1 MKKTTMLRN
10 LLKEPGLLVIPCAYD
25 CISARMAQSVGFR
38 ALFMTGHGIR
48 ESQLGLPDIGVA
60 TATEVVNITRNM
72 VNSVNIPLMVDGDDG
87 YGGALS
93 AYRTTQEIIR
103 VGAAGMFIDDQK
115 HPTKGPS
122 WGIQEVLPRE
132 EFLGKL
138 GAVLEARDRED
149 SDFIICARTD
159 AAPVLGAEEM
169 LARVKACVELGVDV
183 VLPHSMESIIPKTA
197 VSVKEVF
204 KKYYKAMGAP
214 NVFIWGSGPS
224 SFIAKDYAEIGAK
237 LWVPGNPIPVVSQT
251 LINLYKGLY
260 DTGTLDAFSPPGLPS
275 RAYFNK
281 LEGVESWNAL
291 EQKYVVA
298 KGGY

>member
-10 LLKEPGLLVIPCAYD
+10 FLKKPGFLIIPCAYD
-25 CISARMAQSVGFR
+25 CISARMAQSVGFE

-48 ESQLGLPDIGVA
+48 ESMIGLPDIGIA

-103 VGAAGMFIDDQK
+103 AGAAGMFIDDQK

-122 WGIQEVLPRE
+122 WGTQEVLPRD

-138 GAVLEARDRED
+138 GAVMEARDKED
-149 SDFIICARTD
+149 KDFVICARTD

-169 LARVKACVELGVDV
+169 LARVKACVELGVDI
-183 VLPHSMESIIPKTA
+183 VLPQSIESLIPKSGADTR
-197 VSVKEVF
+197 EIF
-204 KKYYKAMGAP
+204 KKYYQAMGAP
-214 NVFIWGSGPS
+214 EVLIWGVGPL
-224 SFIAKDYAEIGAK
+224 SFTAKDYEYIGAK

-251 LINLYKGLY
+251 LINLYKGLR
-260 DTGTLDAFSPPGLPS
+260 DTGTLDGFSPPGLPPRS
-275 RAYFNK
+275 YFNK
-281 LEGVESWNAL
+281 LEGVEFWNEL
-291 EQKYVVA
+291 EKKYVIT
-298 KGGY
+298 KDN

>member
-1 MKKTTMLRN
+1 
-10 LLKEPGLLVIPCAYD
+10 
-25 CISARMAQSVGFR
+25 MAQSVGFK

-48 ESQLGLPDIGVA
+48 ESQLGLPDIGIA

-72 VNSVNIPLMVDGDDG
+72 VNSVNIPLIVDGDDG

-122 WGIQEVLPRE
+122 WGTQEVLPRE
-132 EFLGKL
+132 EFLGKMR
-138 GAVLEARDRED
+138 AVLEARDQED
-149 SDFIICARTD
+149 RDFVICARTD
-159 AAPVLGAEEM
+159 SAPVLGAEEM
-169 LARVKACVELGVDV
+169 LARVKACVELGVDM
-183 VLPHSMESIIPKTA
+183 VLPQSIESIVPKTLG
-197 VSVKEVF
+197 SVKEAF
-204 KKYYKAMGAP
+204 KQYYKAMGAP

-224 SFIAKDYAEIGAK
+224 SFIAKDYEEIGAK
-237 LWVPGNPIPVVSQT
+237 LWVPGNPIPVISQT

-260 DTGTLDAFSPPGLPS
+260 DTGTLDTFSPSGLPN

-281 LEGVESWNAL
+281 LEGVEFWNEL
-291 EQKYVVA
+291 EKKYVMN
-298 KGGY
+298 

>member
-1 MKKTTMLRN
+1 MKKTKILRN
-10 LLKEPGLLVIPCAYD
+10 LLKESGFLVLPCAYD
-25 CISARMAQSVGFR
+25 CISARMAQSVGFK

-48 ESQLGLPDIGVA
+48 ESQLGLPDIGIA

-72 VNSVNIPLMVDGDDG
+72 VNSVNIPLIVDGDDG

-122 WGIQEVLPRE
+122 WGTQEVLPRE
-132 EFLGKL
+132 EFLGKMR
-138 GAVLEARDRED
+138 AVLEARNQEDR
-149 SDFIICARTD
+149 DFVICARTD
-159 AAPVLGAEEM
+159 SAPVLGAEEM
-169 LARVKACVELGVDV
+169 LARVKACVELGVDM
-183 VLPHSMESIIPKTA
+183 VLPQSIESIVPKTSG
-197 VSVKEVF
+197 SVKEAF
-204 KKYYKAMGAP
+204 KQYYKAMGAP

-224 SFIAKDYAEIGAK
+224 SFIAKDYEEIGAK
-237 LWVPGNPIPVVSQT
+237 LWVPGNPIPVISQT

-260 DTGTLDAFSPPGLPS
+260 DTGTLDTFSPPGLPS

-281 LEGVESWNAL
+281 LEGVEFWNEL
-291 EQKYVVA
+291 EKKYVMN
-298 KGGY
+298 

>member
-10 LLKEPGLLVIPCAYD
+10 LLKEPGFLVIPCAYD
-25 CISARMAQSVGFR
+25 CISARMAQAVGFR

-72 VNSVNIPLMVDGDDG
+72 VNSVNIPLIVDGDDG

-103 VGAAGMFIDDQK
+103 AGAGGMFIDDQK

-132 EFLGKL
+132 EFLGKM
-138 GAVLEARDRED
+138 GAVLEARDQED
-149 SDFIICARTD
+149 RDFVICARTD
-159 AAPVLGAEEM
+159 SAPVLGADEM
-169 LARVKACVELGVDV
+169 LARVKACVELGVDM
-183 VLPHSMESIIPKTA
+183 VLPQSIESIIPKTSG
-197 VSVKEVF
+197 SVKEAF
-204 KKYYKAMGAP
+204 KQYYKAMGAP

-224 SFIAKDYAEIGAK
+224 SFIAKDYEEIGAK
-237 LWVPGNPIPVVSQT
+237 LWVPGNPIPVISQT

-260 DTGTLDAFSPPGLPS
+260 DTGTLDTFSPPGLPN

-281 LEGVESWNAL
+281 LEGVEFWNEL
-291 EQKYVVA
+291 EKKYVIN
-298 KGGY
+298 